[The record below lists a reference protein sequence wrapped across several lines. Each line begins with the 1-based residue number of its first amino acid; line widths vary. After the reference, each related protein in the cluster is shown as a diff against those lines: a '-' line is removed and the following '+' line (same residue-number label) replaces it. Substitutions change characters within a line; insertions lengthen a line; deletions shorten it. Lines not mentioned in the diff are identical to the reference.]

1 MSYHALARK
10 YRPATFDAMVGQDHV
25 TRTLRAALRRD
36 KLAHAYLFSGPRGC
50 GKTTVARLLAKA
62 LNCTGG
68 VKDEPCGA
76 CEACAAVAAGSSLDV
91 LEIDAASHTGVDNVR
106 ELRDMAQY
114 TPSPGASR
122 VFIIDEVHM
131 LSKGAFNALLKI
143 LEEPPARVFFFFAT
157 TEPAKIPRT
166 ILSRCQ
172 RFDFRLL
179 TRDELSARLTAI
191 AADEGV
197 QLEAGALRLIV
208 AQAEGSMRDALS
220 ILDQVL
226 AASPERIDEQ
236 AVVDLFG
243 LVRSEVAIELN
254 EAVMARDPG
263 RALRLA
269 DSVAAGGQSL
279 DDFAHSLV
287 DNFRN
292 LLLLRIDPALAA
304 GISLPEDQ
312 IEILRRQAAHFA
324 PQDLL
329 ALLDRASRGFERIH
343 RSGQPRVLLEAL
355 LVELVLLESRVVLS
369 DLVHRLEALTGSPLT
384 GSGGPQSARAAGA
397 GRTPASGAKPPSV
410 PAARA
415 EPRDRASQRRPD
427 AARETDASRDH
438 GASQVRDSATAAAAT
453 TVDGWPAFVETLL
466 GRQPAL
472 GSCIMEGIPAEEDGR
487 IALCFPVEKQ
497 FQLQLIQKDL
507 PRLQELAR
515 ELLGRDIVLNLVSGA
530 DPARREHREEL
541 RRNVAPTEHEA
552 LQRACGGDAALDNLV
567 RKLDAE
573 VVPEADRD
581 GWHTAPDRGGAAK
594 RED

>member
-10 YRPATFDAMVGQDHV
+10 YRPATFDAMVGQEHV

-179 TRDELSARLTAI
+179 TREELSARLTAI

-197 QLEAGALRLIV
+197 QLEPGALRLIV

-312 IEILRRQAAHFA
+312 IAILRRQAEHFA

-369 DLVHRLEALTGSPLT
+369 DLVRRLEALTGSQLT
-384 GSGGPQSARAAGA
+384 GGGGPQPARAAGA
-397 GRTPASGAKPPSV
+397 GRSPAPGAKPPSV
-410 PAARA
+410 QTARA
-415 EPRDRASQRRPD
+415 EQRDRVAQRGAPQEPD
-427 AARETDASRDH
+427 APRDH

-487 IALCFPVEKQ
+487 ISLCFPVEKQ

-541 RRNVAPTEHEA
+541 RRSVAPTEHEA

-567 RKLDAE
+567 RRLDAE

-581 GWHTAPDRGGAAK
+581 GWHTAPDRGGAAQ

>member
-10 YRPATFDAMVGQDHV
+10 YRPATFDAMVGQEHV

-157 TEPAKIPRT
+157 TEPVKIPRT

-179 TRDELSARLTAI
+179 TRDELSARLTSI
-191 AADEGV
+191 AAAEGV
-197 QLEAGALRLIV
+197 QLEPGALRLIV

-269 DSVAAGGQSL
+269 DRVAAGGQSL

-287 DNFRN
+287 DNFRH
-292 LLLLRIDPALAA
+292 LLLLRIDPSLAA

-369 DLVHRLEALTGSPLT
+369 DLVRRLEALTGSPLT
-384 GSGGPQSARAAGA
+384 GGGGPPAGRATGATKPAAAATPPVARAA
-397 GRTPASGAKPPSV
+397 
-410 PAARA
+410 
-415 EPRDRASQRRPD
+415 PRDAS
-427 AARETDASRDH
+427 AAGNPPAPRQH
-438 GASQVRDSATAAAAT
+438 GASQVRDAAVSAAAT
-453 TVDGWPAFVETLL
+453 TVDGWTAFVETLL

-487 IALCFPVEKQ
+487 IALSFPVEKQ

-530 DPARREHREEL
+530 EADRRERREEL
-541 RRNVAPTEHEA
+541 RRAVAPTEHEA
-552 LQRACGGDAALDNLV
+552 LQRACGGDATLENLV
-567 RKLDAE
+567 RRLDAE

>member
-10 YRPATFDAMVGQDHV
+10 YRPATFDAMVGQEHV

-68 VKDEPCGA
+68 VKDEPCGV
-76 CEACAAVAAGSSLDV
+76 CEACVAVAAGSSLDV

-157 TEPAKIPRT
+157 TEPVKIPRT

-191 AADEGV
+191 AAAEGV
-197 QLEAGALRLIV
+197 QIEPGALRLIV

-279 DDFAHSLV
+279 DDFALSLV
-287 DNFRN
+287 DNFRH
-292 LLLLRIDPALAA
+292 LLLLRIDPSLAA
-304 GISLPEDQ
+304 GIGLPEDQ

-329 ALLDRASRGFERIH
+329 ALLDRASRGYERIH

-355 LVELVLLESRVVLS
+355 LVELVLLESRVLLS
-369 DLVHRLEALTGSPLT
+369 DLVRRLEDLTGSPLT
-384 GSGGPQSARAAGA
+384 GGPPAGGDGPRPARATGA
-397 GRTPASGAKPPSV
+397 GRPAPAAKPTAAA
-410 PAARA
+410 PA
-415 EPRDRASQRRPD
+415 P
-427 AARETDASRDH
+427 RDH
-438 GASQVRDSATAAAAT
+438 GASRVRDAATAAAAT
-453 TVDGWPAFVETLL
+453 TVDGWTAFVETLL

-472 GSCIMEGIPAEEDGR
+472 GACIMEGIPAEEDGR
-487 IALCFPVEKQ
+487 IALSFPVEKQ

-530 DPARREHREEL
+530 EADRRAQREQL
-541 RRNVAPTEHEA
+541 RRAVAPTEHEA
-552 LQRACGGDAALDNLV
+552 LQRARGDDAALDNLV
-567 RKLDAE
+567 KRLDAE

-581 GWHTAPDRGGAAK
+581 GWHTAPDRGAAAP